1 MSFYRHE
8 EVSVF
13 KVGLKGILKEES
25 LEPII
30 NAWVRKAIRICY
42 EFTLFL
48 NWYLLRLFESEL
60 PIPSIH
66 RNFIRQCMALCVVNS
81 RPDTESDLYRAYQDF
96 ASPHPV
102 REPIDA
108 SGMSQVITYLAK
120 EYEVNYHNHLEL
132 QKLRLLKIQ
141 WTHYCQRHGLDKP
154 AKRFQDLVDL
164 SQAKNYDSSKHD
176 ETTVEWVAALM
187 MPVSLVVIHALN
199 IVSRMLRLKTSTL
212 VPLYSTDAKY
222 LTLDTDV
229 LGGNKKMFRLAN
241 QNRWCRL
248 QCRVENGDSE
258 TNPAR
263 ET

>member
-1 MSFYRHE
+1 
-8 EVSVF
+8 
-13 KVGLKGILKEES
+13 
-25 LEPII
+25 
-30 NAWVRKAIRICY
+30 
-42 EFTLFL
+42 
-48 NWYLLRLFESEL
+48 
-60 PIPSIH
+60 
-66 RNFIRQCMALCVVNS
+66 MALCVVNS

-96 ASPHPV
+96 ASLHSV

-222 LTLDTDV
+222 LTLDTDALAQLSGIDIQDFRKDKEANWYKNFKFSEATKKCFDWQIKTDGVGCSVV
-229 LGGNKKMFRLAN
+229 LKTVTLRSIPPEKPESESDDPWPWPVWIGECNGNNKI
-241 QNRWCRL
+241 RWPSKGR
-248 QCRVENGDSE
+248 QF
-258 TNPAR
+258 
-263 ET
+263 